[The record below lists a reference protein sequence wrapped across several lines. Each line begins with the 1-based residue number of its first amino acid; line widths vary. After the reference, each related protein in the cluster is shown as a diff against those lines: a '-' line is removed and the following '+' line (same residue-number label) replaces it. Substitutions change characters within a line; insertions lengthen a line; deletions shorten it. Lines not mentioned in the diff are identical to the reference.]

1 MVFGEG
7 AQKISLVHEPLMYV
21 SPVYTY
27 NPIPQVNKIYS
38 NENFFN
44 QEAFKEAKNSKNF
57 KETGETK
64 NDFDSRGSIL
74 DITA

>member
-1 MVFGEG
+1 
-7 AQKISLVHEPLMYV
+7 
-21 SPVYTY
+21 
-27 NPIPQVNKIYS
+27 VNKIYS

-44 QEAFKEAKNSKNF
+44 QEAFKEARNSKNF

-64 NDFDSRGSIL
+64 KDFSSRGSIL